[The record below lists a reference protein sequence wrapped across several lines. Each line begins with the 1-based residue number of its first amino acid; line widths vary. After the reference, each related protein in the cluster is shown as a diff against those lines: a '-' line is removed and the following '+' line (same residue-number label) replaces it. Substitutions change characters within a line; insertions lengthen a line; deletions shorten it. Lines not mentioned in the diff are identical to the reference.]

1 MTAPTDNADPVER
14 AGRIIAAHAQPYTEW
29 DELTEK
35 WQEKSRECARA
46 VLDDLAVTQ
55 ERIARQRRARVA
67 DRRHAERHMI
77 DPDILR
83 DRR

>member
-1 MTAPTDNADPVER
+1 MADTSTDPVER

-46 VLDDLAVTQ
+46 VLDDLAATQ
-55 ERIARQRRARVA
+55 PSEHPSDGPMPEGITEV
-67 DRRHAERHMI
+67 
-77 DPDILR
+77 DPW
-83 DRR
+83 